1 MADCLVWLVAVSG
14 CGLGESF
21 GVGWLA
27 EDGAVAESPG
37 GFAGVLREFRAA
49 AGLTQEE
56 LAEAAGLSQRAVGDL
71 ERGAAARP
79 QRETV
84 RLLADALHLIGPERA
99 QFEAVARGRPVAG
112 GVTATR
118 ALPYD
123 IASFTGRRRELEQLA
138 AVAAGERGL
147 QRPAFPI
154 RTIPR
159 PESPVGGGAEQRG
172 CGSVVGRSI
181 RVPQP

>member
-56 LAEAAGLSQRAVGDL
+56 LAEAAALSQRAVGDL

-99 QFEAVARGRPVAG
+99 QFE
-112 GVTATR
+112 
-118 ALPYD
+118 
-123 IASFTGRRRELEQLA
+123 

-181 RVPQP
+181 RLPQP